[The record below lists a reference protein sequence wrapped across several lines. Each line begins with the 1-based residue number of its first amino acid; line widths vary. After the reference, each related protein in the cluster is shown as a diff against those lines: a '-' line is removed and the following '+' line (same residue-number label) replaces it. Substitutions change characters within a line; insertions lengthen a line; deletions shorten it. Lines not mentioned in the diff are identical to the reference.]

1 MKKYFIFIGCLLGL
15 FILHTT
21 SNAQTTIV
29 NDVPGNLK
37 HLLNEEQQDT
47 CSFLKIIGEING
59 EDLILL
65 RRMAGYITEND
76 TNFDGNLQ
84 TLDLRYAKIVTGEE
98 PFMILDDKND
108 GIMLRPK
115 LQAPTVETAIPKN
128 TWYYAPGTQR
138 FTAFNDW
145 RFSIPTYIIGN
156 DPDENAPNSLMSN
169 RTSQKAM
176 KKFRREGLFKLK
188 AGNEIEWTGNGYKLH
203 INTHKNRF
211 PLCAFYECT
220 HLEKIFLS
228 HDTKINE
235 QVRIYNDDIQ
245 YYICKENK
253 IKSVILDGRKYKCAD
268 NVSDAMKR
276 GNTLTKIK
284 IKK

>member
-1 MKKYFIFIGCLLGL
+1 MKKYFIFIGCLLGM

-59 EDLILL
+59 EDFILL

-76 TNFDGNLQ
+76 TDFDGNLQ
-84 TLDLRYAKIVTGEE
+84 TLDLRNAKIVTGEE
-98 PFMILDDKND
+98 PFMVLDDKND
-108 GIMLRPK
+108 GIMLRPR
-115 LQAPTVETAIPKN
+115 LQAPTVKTAIPKN

-145 RFSIPTYIIGN
+145 RFSIPTYIIGY
-156 DPDENAPNSLMSN
+156 DPDDNAPNSLMSN

-245 YYICKENK
+245 
-253 IKSVILDGRKYKCAD
+253 
-268 NVSDAMKR
+268 
-276 GNTLTKIK
+276 
-284 IKK
+284 

>member
-1 MKKYFIFIGCLLGL
+1 MKKFFIFIGCLLGL
-15 FILHTT
+15 FILHST

-59 EDLILL
+59 EDFILL

-76 TNFDGNLQ
+76 TDFDGNLQ
-84 TLDLRYAKIVTGEE
+84 TLDLRNAKIVTGEE
-98 PFMILDDKND
+98 PFMVLDDKND
-108 GIMLRPK
+108 GIMLRPR
-115 LQAPTVETAIPKN
+115 LQAPTVKTAMPKN

-145 RFSIPTYIIGN
+145 RFSTPTYIIGY
-156 DPDENAPNSLMSN
+156 DQDDNARCSLMSN
-169 RTSQKAM
+169 RTSEKAM
-176 KKFRREGLFKLK
+176 KKLKREGLFKLK
-188 AGNEIEWTGNGYKLH
+188 AGNKIEWTGDGYKLY
-203 INTHKNRF
+203 ISTQKNRF

-228 HDTKINE
+228 HNTKINE

-245 YYICKENK
+245 YYICKEDM
-253 IKSVILDGRKYKCAD
+253 IKSVILDDRKYKYSDC
-268 NVSDAMKR
+268 VSDAMKS
-276 GNTLTKIK
+276 GNTLTR
-284 IKK
+284 IKKDL